1 MSPIVAKNPQRSGDS
16 SSFKVTRTAHSG
28 APFVFATRDNR
39 RMKTLCVYCGSN
51 AGAHPDY
58 ARKAAALGRR
68 MAEDG
73 LALVYGGGNVGLMG
87 VVADAVLAGGGEVIG
102 VIPQQL
108 VDWEVAHRGVT
119 RLDVVDSMH
128 TRKQR
133 MFELADGF
141 IALPGGFGTLD
152 EMFEMLTWRQLGLGN
167 KPCAF
172 LDVNGFWQPLVTML
186 DTMVRERFLHAEQRG
201 DLWHG
206 EDIDGMLAWMQG
218 YVPAQADKWLD
229 EKRRGQ
235 LKLTPEDV

>member
-1 MSPIVAKNPQRSGDS
+1 
-16 SSFKVTRTAHSG
+16 
-28 APFVFATRDNR
+28 
-39 RMKTLCVYCGSN
+39 MKTLCVYCGSN
-51 AGAHPDY
+51 AGNNPVY
-58 ARKAAALGRR
+58 AEQARVLGRT
-68 MAEDG
+68 MAEQG
-73 LALVYGGGNVGLMG
+73 LVLVYGGGNVGLMG
-87 VVADAVLAGGGEVIG
+87 IVADAVLEHGGEVIG

-119 RLDVVDSMH
+119 RLEVVDSMH

-133 MFELADGF
+133 MFELSDGF

-172 LDVNGFWQPLVTML
+172 LDVGGFWQPLVAML
-186 DTMVRERFLHAEQRG
+186 DTMVRERFLHADQRG

-206 EDIDGMLAWMQG
+206 EDIDALLHWMHG

-229 EKRRGQ
+229 EKRRSQ

>member
-1 MSPIVAKNPQRSGDS
+1 
-16 SSFKVTRTAHSG
+16 
-28 APFVFATRDNR
+28 
-39 RMKTLCVYCGSN
+39 MKSICVYCGSN
-51 AGAHPDY
+51 PGANPDY
-58 ARKAAALGRR
+58 ARQAQALGRR
-68 MAEDG
+68 LAEQEIS
-73 LALVYGGGNVGLMG
+73 LVYGGGNVGLMG
-87 VVADAVLAGGGEVIG
+87 VVADAVLAHRGEVVG

-119 RLDVVDSMH
+119 RLEIVDSMH
-128 TRKQR
+128 ERKQR
-133 MFELADGF
+133 MFELSDGF

-172 LDVNGFWQPLVTML
+172 LDVGGFWQPLMAML
-186 DTMVRERFLHAEQRG
+186 DTMVRERFLHADQRG

-206 EDIDGMLAWMQG
+206 EDIDGLLHWMQG

-229 EKRRGQ
+229 EKRRSQ